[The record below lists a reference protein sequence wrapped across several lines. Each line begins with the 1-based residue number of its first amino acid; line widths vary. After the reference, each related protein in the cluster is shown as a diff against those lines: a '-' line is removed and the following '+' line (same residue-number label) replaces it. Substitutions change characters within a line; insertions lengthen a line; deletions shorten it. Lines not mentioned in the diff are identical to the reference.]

1 MDSRF
6 MDIYHLYTVEEILYV
21 YQNIKENCE
30 AYEIEVSED
39 SFFLNYMIPFT
50 DIDATNPLCVV
61 CEGSDIGKIYLV
73 GWWFHHQNEFTI
85 PFPQQLVAD
94 SLEDFINKMRIA
106 EQDRWS
112 IFYRKFTFPND
123 DTTFTRGPEPL
134 PILPVYCFVNFGPCL
149 PSSSGWSVNFTGC
162 PVP

>member
-61 CEGSDIGKIYLV
+61 CKGSDIGKIYLV

-106 EQDRWS
+106 EQDR
-112 IFYRKFTFPND
+112 
-123 DTTFTRGPEPL
+123 
-134 PILPVYCFVNFGPCL
+134 
-149 PSSSGWSVNFTGC
+149 
-162 PVP
+162 